1 MAGVC
6 DGLQV
11 RKPSAGRAGPLASWG
26 RAMLLCGTW
35 PWVLISRVLGILVAV
50 FFPSGPQVLFHPTQS
65 GSLPFSLDKH
75 LG

>member
-11 RKPSAGRAGPLASWG
+11 QNLQQEELDLWPPGEEPCCSAAPGLG
-26 RAMLLCGTW
+26 
-35 PWVLISRVLGILVAV
+35 VIISRVLGILGAV

>member
-1 MAGVC
+1 MMGSRCRNLQQEELNLWPPGEEPCYSVAPGLGVI
-6 DGLQV
+6 
-11 RKPSAGRAGPLASWG
+11 
-26 RAMLLCGTW
+26 
-35 PWVLISRVLGILVAV
+35 ISRVLGILVAV